1 MAQYI
6 LLETTSQPALVLR
19 EIVWPPD
26 LEDRSALRRLAVTDV
41 TDGDDGGPK
50 WTAEADAVRILDDV
64 GKERLRYTRVDHMR
78 ELYTSWS

>member
-1 MAQYI
+1 
-6 LLETTSQPALVLR
+6 
-19 EIVWPPD
+19 
-26 LEDRSALRRLAVTDV
+26 V